1 MNMNRLSWNILKDI
15 KNEIILFFLK
25 KKKKKID
32 FGLLLFC
39 EARHPLYTV
48 MIYWLFKQE
57 YRDHLLEF
65 HPLA

>member
-32 FGLLLFC
+32 FGLLLSVRRAILC
-39 EARHPLYTV
+39 IL
-48 MIYWLFKQE
+48 
-57 YRDHLLEF
+57 
-65 HPLA
+65 